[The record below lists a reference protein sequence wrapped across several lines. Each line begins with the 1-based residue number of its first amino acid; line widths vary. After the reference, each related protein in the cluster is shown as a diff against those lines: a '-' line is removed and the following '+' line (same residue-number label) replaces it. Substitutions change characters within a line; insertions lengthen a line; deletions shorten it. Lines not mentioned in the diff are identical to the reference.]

1 MTHRG
6 QYQFLKYP
14 LDFQIFERH
23 VNAIFL
29 DLSRRGIALSYV
41 DDIII
46 PTKTEQDAVQ
56 NWKEF
61 TMNMVYN

>member
-23 VNAIFL
+23 VNAIFW